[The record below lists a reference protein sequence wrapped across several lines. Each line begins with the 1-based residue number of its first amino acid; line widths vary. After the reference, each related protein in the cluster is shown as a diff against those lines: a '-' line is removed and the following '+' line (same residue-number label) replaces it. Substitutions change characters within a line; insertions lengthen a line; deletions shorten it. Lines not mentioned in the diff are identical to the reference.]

1 MKEEKKNILP
11 GIMIIA
17 LLAAVSVFFILLNV
31 ETNILKSYEKI
42 QCIRTREM
50 VSEGHVVRPE
60 ELAMLFEVVYVDQGA
75 VPQGYLV
82 TEEMLAGL
90 QAKRN
95 IPTGSIVTPDMFD
108 VWDEEVAKMK
118 EPVVA
123 GVKAEDLYQVV
134 SGVLRGGDHVDIY
147 TIDGETKEAYLL
159 WEKVLVKDT
168 FDNSG
173 NRILQE
179 NQETPAAR
187 LNLILEKGAVDHF
200 YELLEQGSLRV
211 VKVWEE

>member
-31 ETNILKSYEKI
+31 ESNILKSYEKI

>member
-17 LLAAVSVFFILLNV
+17 LLAAVAVFFMLLNV
-31 ETNILKSYEKI
+31 EANILKSYEKI
-42 QCIRTREM
+42 QCIRTKEM
-50 VSEGHVVRPE
+50 VPEGHIVKPE
-60 ELAMLFEVVYVDQGA
+60 ELATLFEVVFVDQGA
-75 VPQGYLV
+75 VPQGYLM
-82 TEEMLAGL
+82 TEASLENL

-95 IPTGSIVTPDMFD
+95 IPVGSVVTPDMFD
-108 VWDEEVAKMK
+108 LWDEEVTKMK

-179 NQETPAAR
+179 NRETPAAR

-211 VKVWEE
+211 VKIWEE